1 MKESAGHTV
10 EQLVGLKTVALN
22 LQLGFAHSGKDLI
35 ATFALEPVRE

>member
-22 LQLGFAHSGKDLI
+22 LPLGFEHSGKDQI
-35 ATFALEPVRE
+35 TTFALEPARE